1 MKDIDLNFRREF
13 GELDDAVL
21 IGPAQLAAV
30 IGAVSVGAVYVSLAR
45 GALPEPLIRE
55 NRKLRWSV
63 GQVRAHV
70 GELAELC
77 AARVAARLATTG
89 IPQKLPSA
97 AHHGR
102 PRNTLATA
110 NSELQHA

>member
-70 GELAELC
+70 GELAQLC

-89 IPQKLPSA
+89 IPQKSPNGPR
-97 AHHGR
+97 HGR
-102 PRNTLATA
+102 PRNTFAAADAQLEH
-110 NSELQHA
+110 S